1 MCYPEFD
8 RFGRHSIKATTRTR
22 HTKNTVR
29 PVLRVIE
36 RGKVPLPMKW
46 QAFLAL
52 GDDKADLAR
61 FCSDDIIMQA
71 PADTTIVVSGGG
83 SSNKVDVLCSDPSLD
98 VAG

>member
-1 MCYPEFD
+1 
-8 RFGRHSIKATTRTR
+8 
-22 HTKNTVR
+22 
-29 PVLRVIE
+29 
-36 RGKVPLPMKW
+36 MKW

-98 VAG
+98 VAGWRSNHEEAKTKFVLHAVSLYGMSTT